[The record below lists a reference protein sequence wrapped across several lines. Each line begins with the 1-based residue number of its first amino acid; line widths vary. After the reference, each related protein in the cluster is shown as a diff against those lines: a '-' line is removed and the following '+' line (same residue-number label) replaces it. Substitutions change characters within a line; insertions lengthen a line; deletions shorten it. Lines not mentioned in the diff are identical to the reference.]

1 MSTALGFASLAV
13 AERSLRGGRSGRG
26 RRALR
31 SLPARWPLLAL
42 ALLAGCQ
49 VQGVAPPPE
58 GPRETAP
65 EAPPDAKV
73 VAECRVLEID
83 YLSREVVE
91 ERDRVQEE
99 VRFRYGKPDETA
111 AAIAAA
117 KPAVLFVFAH
127 GWQNDI
133 PSSRDFT
140 ARLIKGILARAAR
153 DGVPVESLG
162 FLAVHWDSKRLVFHE
177 SALNAE
183 VIGRKRIAPFLGK
196 LAATAPATKVV
207 MVGHSLGGRLTLAA
221 LNASTGTIHGA
232 VLLEAAADL
241 DCLLPEKNHEA
252 PGCFPLAPHR
262 AKVLVNLHSQQD
274 DVLRLAYA
282 NAMRSMAVGREGAVR
297 GIDER
302 FATVKLTRAGLGSG
316 SLDAAFADALS
327 AVPGATGARMVN
339 VDATAVVVGH
349 SEIFVDPVF
358 DVIWA
363 VARRS

>member
-1 MSTALGFASLAV
+1 MN
-13 AERSLRGGRSGRG
+13 
-26 RRALR
+26 RRFT
-31 SLPARWPLLAL
+31 PLLTL
-42 ALLAGCQ
+42 ALLGCQ
-49 VQGVAPPPE
+49 VQGIAPPPE

-65 EAPPDAKV
+65 EAPPEAKV
-73 VAECRVLEID
+73 VAECRVLELD
-83 YLSREVVE
+83 WLSREVVE

-99 VRFRYGKPDETA
+99 VRFRYGKPDDTA

-117 KPAVLFVFAH
+117 RPAVLFVFSH

-133 PSSRDFT
+133 PSSRDFS
-140 ARLIKGILARAAR
+140 ARLIKGVLARAQR
-153 DGVPVESLG
+153 DGVPPESLA
-162 FLAVHWDSKRLVFHE
+162 FLAVHWDSKRTVFHE

-221 LNASTGTIHGA
+221 LNASTGMIHGA

-252 PGCFPLAPHR
+252 VGCFPLAPHR
-262 AKVLVNLHSQQD
+262 TKVLVNLHSQQD

-282 NAMRSMAVGREGAVR
+282 NAMRSLAVGREGAVR

-302 FATVKLTRAGLGSG
+302 FTTLKLTK
-316 SLDAAFADALS
+316 AAFAPGALDVALSDALS
-327 AVPGATGARMVN
+327 AVPGAATGVRMVN

-363 VARRS
+363 VARR